1 MIACIILVIALMMLA
16 TQLMGQAA
24 TGAWP
29 SITIASEFNIPP
41 DRVLSDWMILGR
53 AIQFILG
60 DVQLWVVMI
69 CAAALIYWLMDF
81 TSEMLTHLFRARPPL
96 SSAP

>member
-1 MIACIILVIALMMLA
+1 MLAGIIVVLALMMLA
-16 TQLMGQAA
+16 EQLKNQAA
-24 TGAWP
+24 TCTWP
-29 SITIASEFNIPP
+29 SITLASELNIPA

-53 AIQFILG
+53 AVQFILA

-81 TSEMLTHLFRARPPL
+81 TSEMLTRLFRAKP
-96 SSAP
+96 SAP

>member
-1 MIACIILVIALMMLA
+1 MLAGIIVVLALMMLA
-16 TQLMGQAA
+16 EQLKNQAA
-24 TGAWP
+24 TGTWP
-29 SITIASEFNIPP
+29 SITLASELNIPA

-53 AIQFILG
+53 AVQFILA

-81 TSEMLTHLFRARPPL
+81 TSEMLTRLFRAKP
-96 SSAP
+96 SAP